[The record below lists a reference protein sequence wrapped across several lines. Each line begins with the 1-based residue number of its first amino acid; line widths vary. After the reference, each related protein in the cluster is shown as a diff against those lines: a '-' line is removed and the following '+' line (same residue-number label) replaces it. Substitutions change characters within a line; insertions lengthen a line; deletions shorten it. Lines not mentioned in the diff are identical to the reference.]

1 MTAAG
6 ARPMAIER
14 RHIAPLLAGTALV
27 LALAGPAQAQL
38 IVEQP
43 RITDPPWNALT
54 PFEPTPMPLLSDP
67 DTRDPVAPEDTP
79 VKNRPW
85 PDYAAVG
92 IRHGPWMYYPTA
104 TAGVFYD
111 SNVFSSPTNREDDF
125 ATRFAAGLRAHSL
138 WERHALDL
146 SLSTDSKFYREHTS
160 LNETNVDFNAKGRL
174 DIDHSTQLLGKA
186 QAAYLHDE
194 VGSLTSPTGAI
205 EPTPYGFLSGGLALR
220 KEFGR
225 FTVSGGGQVDSY
237 DYGSV
242 RAANGSLINQDAR
255 DGQIYTV
262 HERIDYAF
270 SEKLA
275 VFASLEN
282 NKRDLRGTPG
292 ASLDSSGYRA
302 LAGVDIELTHLIKGE
317 FAGGYL
323 HQNFESP
330 TIGDI
335 SGPAYR
341 AMLIWSPTRRLDV
354 HFNAEQVVTTTADTS
369 VTGVLANSF
378 QVGADY
384 EIQPGFVLSPLFIY
398 EKDDFKGQPRNDD
411 VYAAEL
417 RLKRAFNHW
426 ASASIY
432 YRYLQRDSNNPLN
445 SYEKHVI
452 GINASVQF

>member
-1 MTAAG
+1 MTARYISGLFAS
-6 ARPMAIER
+6 
-14 RHIAPLLAGTALV
+14 TA
-27 LALAGPAQAQL
+27 LALALSGQAHAQL
-38 IVEQP
+38 IIEQP
-43 RITDPPWNALT
+43 RISEPPWNALD
-54 PFEPTPMPLLSDP
+54 PFDPTPLPVLSDP
-67 DTRDPVAPEDTP
+67 DTRDPVAPEDMP

-85 PDYAAVG
+85 PDFAAVG
-92 IRHGPWMYYPTA
+92 IRSGPWMYYPTA
-104 TAGVFYD
+104 SAGVFYD
-111 SNVFSSPTNREDDF
+111 SNVFSSPTNRQSDF
-125 ATRFAAGLRAHSL
+125 ATRFSAGLRAHSL

-146 SLSTDSKFYREHTS
+146 SLKTDSALYRDHTS
-160 LNETNVDFNAKGRL
+160 LNETNVDFDAKGRL
-174 DIDHSTQLLGKA
+174 DIDHSTQLLGHL
-186 QAAYLHDE
+186 QAAYLHDD
-194 VGSLTSPTGAI
+194 VGSLTSPAGAI
-205 EPTPYGFLSGGLALR
+205 EPTPYGFFSSGLALR

-225 FTVSGGGQVDSY
+225 FTVSGGGQVDAY
-237 DYGSV
+237 NYGSV
-242 RAANGSLINQDAR
+242 RAADGSLINQDSR

-270 SEKLA
+270 SEKFG

-282 NKRDLRGTPG
+282 NKRDFRGSPAG
-292 ASLDSSGYRA
+292 SRDSSGYRG
-302 LAGVDIELTHLIKGE
+302 LAGIDVELTHLIKGE
-317 FAGGYL
+317 FAAGYL

-341 AMLIWSPTRRLDV
+341 AMLTWSPTRRLDV
-354 HFNAEQVVTTTADTS
+354 HFNAEQVITTTADTS
-369 VTGVLANSF
+369 VAGVLANSF

-384 EIQPGFVLSPLFIY
+384 EIQPGLTLSPLFIY
-398 EKDDFKGQPRNDD
+398 EKDDFKNSPRNDD

-445 SYEKHVI
+445 SYEKQVI

>member
-1 MTAAG
+1 MAA
-6 ARPMAIER
+6 R
-14 RHIAPLLAGTALV
+14 RRFIGPLAWQVALPALV
-27 LALAGPAQAQL
+27 LALSAGCAHAQL
-38 IVEQP
+38 IIEP
-43 RITDPPWNALT
+43 PKITEPPWNALK
-54 PFEPTPMPLLSDP
+54 PFEPTPLPLLSDP

-79 VKNRPW
+79 VKTRVHPEYQ
-85 PDYAAVG
+85 PVG
-92 IRHGPWMYYPTA
+92 IRYGPWIYYPTI

-111 SNVFSSPTNREDDF
+111 SNVFSSSTNKQDDF
-125 ATRFAAGLRAHSL
+125 ATRFSAGLRAHSL

-146 SLSTDSKFYREHTS
+146 SLKTESTLYRDHTS
-160 LNETNVDFNAKGRL
+160 LNQTDVDFNANGRL
-174 DIDHSTQLLGKA
+174 DIDHSAQFLGHL

-194 VGSLTSPTGAI
+194 VGSLTSPAGAI
-205 EPTPYGFLSGGLALR
+205 EPTPYGFFSSDLTLR

-225 FTVSGGGQVDSY
+225 FTASAGARVDSY

-255 DGQIYTV
+255 DGQIYSV

-275 VFASLEN
+275 VFTSLEN
-282 NKRDLRGTPG
+282 NRRDLRGTPVT
-292 ASLDSSGYRA
+292 SLDSTGYRA
-302 LAGVDIELTHLIKGE
+302 LAGIDIELTHLIKGE

-323 HQNFESP
+323 RQNFVSP

-341 AMLIWSPTRRLDV
+341 AMLTWSPTRQVDV
-354 HFNAEQVVTTTADTS
+354 HFNAEQIVTTTADTS

-378 QVGADY
+378 QLGADY
-384 EIQPGFVLSPLFIY
+384 EIRPDLVLSPLFIY

-411 VYAAEL
+411 VYGAEL
-417 RLKRAFNHW
+417 RLKRMFNNW

-432 YRYLQRDSNNPLN
+432 YRYLQRDSNIPAN

-452 GINASVQF
+452 GVNASVQF

>member
-1 MTAAG
+1 L
-6 ARPMAIER
+6 ARLFAWPV
-14 RHIAPLLAGTALV
+14 LV
-27 LALAGPAQAQL
+27 LALSAGCARAQL
-38 IVEQP
+38 IIEQP
-43 RITDPPWNALT
+43 KVTDPPWNALK
-54 PFEPTPMPLLSDP
+54 PFEPAPLPLLSDP
-67 DTRDPVAPEDTP
+67 DTRDPVAPEDMP

-85 PDYAAVG
+85 PDFAAVG
-92 IRHGPWMYYPTA
+92 IRNGPWMYYPTA
-104 TAGVFYD
+104 SIGTFYD
-111 SNVFSSPTNREDDF
+111 SNVFSSPTNRQDDF
-125 ATRFAAGLRAHSL
+125 ATRFSAGLRAHSL

-146 SLSTDSKFYREHTS
+146 SLATDGAYYRDHSS
-160 LNETNVDFNAKGRL
+160 LNETNVNFNANGRL
-174 DIDHSTQLLGKA
+174 DIDHSAQLLGHL

-205 EPTPYGFLSGGLALR
+205 EPTPYSFFSSDLTLR

-225 FTVSGGGQVDSY
+225 FTASAGARVDSY

-242 RAANGSLINQDAR
+242 RAANGSTINQDAR
-255 DGQIYTV
+255 DGQVYSV

-282 NKRDLRGTPG
+282 NKRDLRGSPTS
-292 ASLDSSGYRA
+292 SLDSSGYRA
-302 LAGVDIELTHLIKGE
+302 LAGIDIELTHLIKGE

-323 HQNFESP
+323 HQNFVSS

-341 AMLIWSPTRRLDV
+341 AMLTWSPTRQLDV
-354 HFNAEQVVTTTADTS
+354 HFNAEQMVTTTADTS
-369 VTGVLANSF
+369 VTGVLASSL
-378 QVGADY
+378 QLGADY
-384 EIQPGFVLSPLFIY
+384 EIRPDLVLSPLFIY
-398 EKDDFKGQPRNDD
+398 EQDDFKGQPRNDN